1 MQLLLPLQKS
11 KSEFPKETNLCCE
24 LGCSNLS
31 QIEVINEKI
40 VFLILYN
47 LFYFKYLI
55 QVLFMRTIQLTLKS
69 D

>member
-11 KSEFPKETNLCCE
+11 KSEFPKERDLCCE

-31 QIEVINEKI
+31 QIEVINEKL

-55 QVLFMRTIQLTLKS
+55 QVLFMGTIQLTLKS